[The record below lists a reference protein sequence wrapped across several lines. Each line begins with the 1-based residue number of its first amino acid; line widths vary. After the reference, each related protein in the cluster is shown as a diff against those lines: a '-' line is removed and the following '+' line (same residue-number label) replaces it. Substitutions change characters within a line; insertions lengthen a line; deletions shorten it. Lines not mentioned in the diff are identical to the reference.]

1 MPGSAKVC
9 GAWKVPSPL
18 PSNTERVFSFTL
30 ATARSSLPS
39 PLKSPTV
46 TPAGPLPT
54 VKLGAGMKVPLP
66 LPSSTEAVPESTLE
80 TARSGLPSPLKSPTA
95 TSPGWVPTG
104 KVFGAWKV
112 PSPLPSNTQ
121 AVQSPKLTTARSGFP
136 SPLKSATA
144 MPEGPFLAPAAYSVW
159 GLNNGVCANVGFGNA
174 NRKNEVAATNNDNL
188 PNSLFTEHLASELQ
202 RHPRPPREQPMSRS
216 ASRTKLT
223 GHSAENSCSC
233 LTFFFAP
240 TLREGPIENQL
251 VEHLHSLS
259 RESLPRILSSP

>member
-1 MPGSAKVC
+1 MPSLLKSPKAKYQGLRPTGRLC
-9 GAWKVPSPL
+9 AAWKVPSPL
-18 PSNTERVFSFTL
+18 PS
-30 ATARSSLPS
+30 
-39 PLKSPTV
+39 
-46 TPAGPLPT
+46 
-54 VKLGAGMKVPLP
+54 
-66 LPSSTEAVPESTLE
+66 STEAVLESTLE
-80 TARSGLPSPLKSPTA
+80 TARSGLPSRLKSPTA

-104 KVFGAWKV
+104 KVFAAWKV
-112 PSPLPSNTQ
+112 PSPLPSSSQ

-174 NRKNEVAATNNDNL
+174 NRKNSVTATNNDNL
-188 PNSLFTEHLASELQ
+188 PNFLLTEHLASELQ
-202 RHPRPPREQPMSRS
+202 RHPRPPQEQPMSRS

>member
-1 MPGSAKVC
+1 M
-9 GAWKVPSPL
+9 
-18 PSNTERVFSFTL
+18 
-30 ATARSSLPS
+30 PS
-39 PLKSPTV
+39 PLKSPTAKYQGFAP
-46 TPAGPLPT
+46 TGKSSAGI
-54 VKLGAGMKVPLP
+54 KVPSP

-80 TARSGLPSPLKSPTA
+80 TARSGLPSPLKSPSA
-95 TSPGWVPTG
+95 MYQG
-104 KVFGAWKV
+104 KPPPEAKYMFFAAWKV
-112 PSPLPSNTQ
+112 PSPLPSSSQ

-188 PNSLFTEHLASELQ
+188 PNSLFTEHLTSELQ